1 MEAEGTEPLA
11 LMTVC
16 VFVCVCFLWG
26 FLDEA
31 GLEVG
36 AVAWGATEQQV
47 LLVDQAVQ
55 QVFLSVVVIDLQE
68 GQHRDAQPGEP
79 GRPQAELWN
88 SNNSRERHS
97 VIVWMRR
104 TTNPVVNPVPL
115 LICVF
120 NVTPLQ

>member
-88 SNNSRERHS
+88 SNKSRDVIRSSCEWGGPPILSWTLSLCWS
-97 VIVWMRR
+97 VSL
-104 TTNPVVNPVPL
+104 T
-115 LICVF
+115 
-120 NVTPLQ
+120 